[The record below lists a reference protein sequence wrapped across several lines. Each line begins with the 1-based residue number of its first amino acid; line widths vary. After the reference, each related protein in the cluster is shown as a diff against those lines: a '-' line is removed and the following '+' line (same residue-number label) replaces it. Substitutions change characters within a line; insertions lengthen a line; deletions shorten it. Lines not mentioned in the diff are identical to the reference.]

1 MTTPN
6 AFLVLVTTEPIDP
19 EKYSEVATKLIET
32 LHKLTQ
38 TKLAEFTKPHL
49 TEPWCDVEVS
59 MPCYLSHAKLKTPS
73 ARQTRSRALCNHI
86 GERSK
91 VGSSAMLGSASVDQI
106 WSVLA
111 RRDVPKKE
119 VALCWAVTLLIR
131 SGRPKRCV
139 GHDP

>member
-38 TKLAEFTKPHL
+38 TKLTEFTKPHL

-59 MPCYLSHAKLKTPS
+59 IDSENIVHTAMILLAWAPKSWSLDKNKLTS
-73 ARQTRSRALCNHI
+73 LLRAELPFTVKLTKRTVDKNEL
-86 GERSK
+86 ERILEK
-91 VGSSAMLGSASVDQI
+91 VATEQPKVTKDLNQDQP
-106 WSVLA
+106 A
-111 RRDVPKKE
+111 
-119 VALCWAVTLLIR
+119 
-131 SGRPKRCV
+131 
-139 GHDP
+139 